1 MNWTLLSDPD
11 NPQESGRPHIPRARY
26 VHFDHDEGGTLRM
39 YIATQGRGVWRVRI
53 GPEQAPVSSAPPVL
67 LPPHLPA
74 CRSRISRLLLPHPL
88 RRHSGACSP
97 EAKRAA

>member
-67 LPPHLPA
+67 LPPPTGVPQPDIA
-74 CRSRISRLLLPHPL
+74 PSS
-88 RRHSGACSP
+88 
-97 EAKRAA
+97 AAPTPPP